1 MPSETRMPSFVGETI
16 DAGRLKLVKVL
27 GEGAYGVV
35 YKAVEQPCVSS
46 SSTSSPKEFA
56 VKVLRKA
63 DGSTPEGQCQS
74 REIVTHKIASEHPS
88 VLTLHN
94 VLEDD
99 SFIYLVLDY
108 CPGGDLYSA
117 IVERSSYC
125 KNDALIKSVFIQ
137 ILDAVQS
144 CHDKGI
150 YHRDLKPDN
159 VFVSDDDSKVYLGD
173 FGLATD
179 VAISTAFSCG
189 SSFYMS
195 PECIGEDLNYMPY
208 STQCS
213 DIWSLGIILT
223 NMISGRNP
231 WKLATTKDT
240 HFEEYLENNTNL
252 RKMLRVSRAAS
263 QLLTE
268 IFTLNPRERITI
280 PELREEILAIKTFF
294 PSEDELAL
302 TNRHKKAAISSRS
315 PCMPSSLGQDVADW
329 RAPVGLDEEYLF
341 SSPDPNAPS
350 PTSQATSP
358 LSTPSSPW
366 SSANSL
372 CDDMESLFSGYS
384 SSTSDDSDES
394 DEIVTPDTLV
404 GDPMDL
410 EGMKMLGEDYLEI
423 SAYEEELA
431 ASESNPGTG
440 LLRRLRNHISTIG
453 GTEIFVLKFVRLDV
467 VLVLYALVS
476 FTALKNGWAWID
488 LTSVLAMGFAFVL
501 AFFNVFAPAAIGRV
515 ASLHL
520 TLVTCT
526 LFAVYAYRDIW
537 PLMTFTLEPE
547 DKGQGRILWAKITLA
562 AFAGIVGPIFEPY
575 AYTPVDPKN
584 PSPVPNPEQTA
595 SLVSFLLYIFLDP
608 TIWLAYRIPHL
619 SLDQL
624 PPMCDYDYA
633 KNLIKRSYPA
643 VIMIIMAFMK
653 LATPIGTNRLLN
665 YLEQGGEDALVRPWV
680 WIICIA
686 TAPLVN
692 TVLFQLYIY
701 LSTGS
706 LVRVE
711 GIITCL
717 VFDHA
722 LRIRLKAEVSD
733 VKPPVE
739 ENISAP
745 SSDASTPDNGSTAA
759 EGDDEGDDEGED
771 SATVHSRSTT
781 AASASTTATIVAPVA
796 AKSKAKLPEAKEE
809 AKEAEKGPKA
819 KGDNLIGKI
828 NNLVTMVAAPLQIT
842 LSIWFL
848 YVVLGWSAFVGMVV
862 MIALFPVPAWV
873 ASMMRG
879 VQKQKMKATD
889 GRVQNVTEMM
899 SVLRMIKLFGWESR
913 VNDEVTAKREEEL
926 RWVFKNK
933 MLRLANNL
941 INHTVPLVHMVVT
954 YATFTLIM
962 KQDLSASIVF
972 SSLTAFNMLRE
983 QMYRIFGMVP
993 WMITANVSLG
1003 RVADFL
1009 QNTELLDEFTKKA
1022 TGDVVIDASA
1032 VNKDKLGCGNA
1043 HFTWINEPTNGTVT
1057 PSRQTFRL
1065 RIDDDLIF
1073 KQGSFN
1079 LIVGPTGSGKTS
1091 ILMALLGE
1099 MHYIPLGPN
1108 SWINLPRDGGVAF
1121 AAQESWVQNETIRDN
1136 ILFGAPYD
1144 EERYKKVL
1152 QVIYQCGLKRDLSL
1166 FEAGDA
1172 TEVGE
1177 KGLTLSGGQKAR
1189 ITLARAVYSSAK
1201 ILLLDDLWTYILHV
1215 GSSTKCFKGDLI
1227 RGRTVILVTHN
1238 VAMASP
1244 LADFVVSIG
1253 ADGCIASQGSV
1264 SETLAKDSKL
1274 VEEFKHEGEAIEL
1287 DENED
1292 ENEVIDSEVKDGKLI
1307 VTEEVEEGHVSIGA
1321 FMLFLRAAGG
1331 KWPILFWLNYIG
1343 SDSMAEICDAMEMW
1357 WLVLGVVLFHI
1368 SASLTWTCGSIR
1380 ASRSIHRQLLTS
1392 LLGSTFRWLDVTPT
1406 SRVIARCTQD
1416 IQAVDGDIAS
1426 NLGYLSNITLS
1437 MITALGAV
1445 IIYTPSF
1452 VFPALLLAALGGY
1465 LGQIYMKAQLS
1476 VKREMSNTKSPVLAI
1491 FGGAITGLTS
1501 IRAYSAQQAFKEET
1515 LERLD
1520 RYIRASRSFYN
1531 LNRWISIRID
1541 ALSAVFTAALAFYL
1555 IYGSASATAPSIGF
1569 VLTMAVSFSDMILLW
1584 VRTYND
1590 FEVSG
1595 NSLERIRQYLVVEQ
1609 EPTPKDGGEPPA
1621 YWPSSGEL
1629 RVDNL
1634 SARYSPEGPKV
1645 LQNISF
1651 HIKAGQRVGIVGRTG
1666 SGKSTL
1672 TLALL
1677 RCIYT
1682 EGTVWYDGMQT
1693 NSLNLD
1699 ALRSNITIIPQ
1710 VPELLSGTL
1719 RQNLDMFNQYD
1730 DATLNDALRAAGL
1743 FSLQRLQDENR
1754 LTLDS
1759 KIASAGGNLSVG
1771 QRQIIAL
1778 ARAIVRQSKLLI
1790 LDEATSAID
1799 YETDSI
1805 IQTSLRTELGSDV
1818 TVITVAHRLQTIMD
1832 SDKIMVL
1839 DAGRLIEFDKPK
1851 VLLETKNGLLR
1862 SLVEESADKEALLA
1876 VAEGKA

>member
-1 MPSETRMPSFVGETI
+1 
-16 DAGRLKLVKVL
+16 
-27 GEGAYGVV
+27 
-35 YKAVEQPCVSS
+35 
-46 SSTSSPKEFA
+46 
-56 VKVLRKA
+56 
-63 DGSTPEGQCQS
+63 
-74 REIVTHKIASEHPS
+74 
-88 VLTLHN
+88 
-94 VLEDD
+94 
-99 SFIYLVLDY
+99 
-108 CPGGDLYSA
+108 
-117 IVERSSYC
+117 
-125 KNDALIKSVFIQ
+125 
-137 ILDAVQS
+137 
-144 CHDKGI
+144 
-150 YHRDLKPDN
+150 
-159 VFVSDDDSKVYLGD
+159 
-173 FGLATD
+173 
-179 VAISTAFSCG
+179 
-189 SSFYMS
+189 
-195 PECIGEDLNYMPY
+195 
-208 STQCS
+208 
-213 DIWSLGIILT
+213 
-223 NMISGRNP
+223 
-231 WKLATTKDT
+231 
-240 HFEEYLENNTNL
+240 
-252 RKMLRVSRAAS
+252 
-263 QLLTE
+263 
-268 IFTLNPRERITI
+268 
-280 PELREEILAIKTFF
+280 
-294 PSEDELAL
+294 
-302 TNRHKKAAISSRS
+302 
-315 PCMPSSLGQDVADW
+315 
-329 RAPVGLDEEYLF
+329 
-341 SSPDPNAPS
+341 
-350 PTSQATSP
+350 QAT
-358 LSTPSSPW
+358 
-366 SSANSL
+366 
-372 CDDMESLFSGYS
+372 E
-384 SSTSDDSDES
+384 
-394 DEIVTPDTLV
+394 
-404 GDPMDL
+404 
-410 EGMKMLGEDYLEI
+410 
-423 SAYEEELA
+423 
-431 ASESNPGTG
+431 
-440 LLRRLRNHISTIG
+440 
-453 GTEIFVLKFVRLDV
+453 
-467 VLVLYALVS
+467 
-476 FTALKNGWAWID
+476 
-488 LTSVLAMGFAFVL
+488 
-501 AFFNVFAPAAIGRV
+501 
-515 ASLHL
+515 
-520 TLVTCT
+520 
-526 LFAVYAYRDIW
+526 
-537 PLMTFTLEPE
+537 
-547 DKGQGRILWAKITLA
+547 
-562 AFAGIVGPIFEPY
+562 
-575 AYTPVDPKN
+575 
-584 PSPVPNPEQTA
+584 
-595 SLVSFLLYIFLDP
+595 
-608 TIWLAYRIPHL
+608 
-619 SLDQL
+619 
-624 PPMCDYDYA
+624 
-633 KNLIKRSYPA
+633 
-643 VIMIIMAFMK
+643 
-653 LATPIGTNRLLN
+653 
-665 YLEQGGEDALVRPWV
+665 
-680 WIICIA
+680 
-686 TAPLVN
+686 
-692 TVLFQLYIY
+692 
-701 LSTGS
+701 
-706 LVRVE
+706 
-711 GIITCL
+711 
-717 VFDHA
+717 
-722 LRIRLKAEVSD
+722 
-733 VKPPVE
+733 
-739 ENISAP
+739 
-745 SSDASTPDNGSTAA
+745 
-759 EGDDEGDDEGED
+759 
-771 SATVHSRSTT
+771 
-781 AASASTTATIVAPVA
+781 
-796 AKSKAKLPEAKEE
+796 
-809 AKEAEKGPKA
+809 
-819 KGDNLIGKI
+819 
-828 NNLVTMVAAPLQIT
+828 
-842 LSIWFL
+842 
-848 YVVLGWSAFVGMVV
+848 
-862 MIALFPVPAWV
+862 
-873 ASMMRG
+873 
-879 VQKQKMKATD
+879 
-889 GRVQNVTEMM
+889 
-899 SVLRMIKLFGWESR
+899 
-913 VNDEVTAKREEEL
+913 
-926 RWVFKNK
+926 
-933 MLRLANNL
+933 
-941 INHTVPLVHMVVT
+941 
-954 YATFTLIM
+954 
-962 KQDLSASIVF
+962 
-972 SSLTAFNMLRE
+972 
-983 QMYRIFGMVP
+983 
-993 WMITANVSLG
+993 
-1003 RVADFL
+1003 
-1009 QNTELLDEFTKKA
+1009 
-1022 TGDVVIDASA
+1022 DVVIDASA
-1032 VNKDKLGCGNA
+1032 VHKDELGCANA
-1043 HFTWINEPTNGTVT
+1043 HFTWTNDPTDGTVT

-1144 EERYKKVL
+1144 EERYKK
-1152 QVIYQCGLKRDLSL
+1152 
-1166 FEAGDA
+1166 
-1172 TEVGE
+1172 
-1177 KGLTLSGGQKAR
+1177 
-1189 ITLARAVYSSAK
+1189 
-1201 ILLLDDLWTYILHV
+1201 
-1215 GSSTKCFKGDLI
+1215 GDLI

-1287 DENED
+1287 NENED

-1357 WLVLGVVLFHI
+1357 WLGWWAGKYAIHDKGEVSVIYYLSVYSTIVLGVVLFHI

-1531 LNRWISIRID
+1531 LNR
-1541 ALSAVFTAALAFYL
+1541 
-1555 IYGSASATAPSIGF
+1555 
-1569 VLTMAVSFSDMILLW
+1569 
-1584 VRTYND
+1584 
-1590 FEVSG
+1590 
-1595 NSLERIRQYLVVEQ
+1595 LERIRQYLVVEQ

-1682 EGTVWYDGMQT
+1682 EGTVWYDGMET

-1818 TVITVAHRLQTIMD
+1818 TVITIAHRLQTIMD
-1832 SDKIMVL
+1832 SDKIMVV